1 MKKVKK
7 KSKAKKSKSRPR
19 EFGAKQFVD
28 RLWKTMKGQE
38 KKHPE
43 IALLHERLEGTIK
56 LVGLTGGIASGK
68 STVAQFFKEA
78 KVPLIDADEIARE
91 VVRPGKKAYRQI
103 VASFG
108 EGILREDRTIDR
120 ENLGRIVF
128 NDESKRTLLES
139 ITHPEIFTEIKKK
152 VAQLKK
158 KKVRTVIVD
167 AALLFESGLF
177 RQMHKNILVRIDPE
191 IQLRRLM
198 KRDNLSEIQ
207 AWQRVLAQM
216 PTPEKEKLA
225 DFVIDN
231 SGSVEETRRQVLG
244 IILKLI

>member
-1 MKKVKK
+1 MKKKK
-7 KSKAKKSKSRPR
+7 TAKKFGEA
-19 EFGAKQFVD
+19 EFIN

-38 KKHPE
+38 KKNPE

-56 LVGLTGGIASGK
+56 LIGLTGGIASGK

-78 KVPLIDADEIARE
+78 KVHLIDADEISRE
-91 VVRPGKKAYRQI
+91 VVKPGKRAYKQI
-103 VASFG
+103 VSSFG
-108 EGILREDRTIDR
+108 GGILKEDRTIDR
-120 ENLGRIVF
+120 EKLGAIVF
-128 NDESKRTLLES
+128 SDESKRLLLES
-139 ITHPEIFTEIKKK
+139 ITHPEILTEIKKR

-158 KKVRTVIVD
+158 KKVRTVVVD

-191 IQLRRLM
+191 IQLRRLI
-198 KRDNLSEIQ
+198 KRDNLSEIP
-207 AWQRVLAQM
+207 AWQRVLSQM

-244 IILKLI
+244 LLTKLN